1 MNKKKVR
8 GWKRQIRKLERWKI
22 QHLNLELNRYG
33 YSYVKIWLDPWYRLE
48 KRNPPIW
55 FQRLILAALLE
66 IYESWREQLLAR
78 GEKLY
83 LKIWLFDPHFIT
95 SQVVAAVGERINYY
109 EDLFAQ
115 SNETKSFP
123 YQKYLNRSYNLQDY
137 DWVLSVDE
145 DMYFER
151 EDELSVEDTESLKK
165 IAFRVV
171 EVSNGDKM
179 YGVKKGDLWLGARKN
194 V

>member
-66 IYESWREQLLAR
+66 IYESGREQVLAR

>member
-8 GWKRQIRKLERWKI
+8 GWKRQIRKLERWKN
-22 QHLNLELNRYG
+22 QNLNLELNRYG

-55 FQRLILAALLE
+55 FQRLILAGLLE
-66 IYESWREQLLAR
+66 IYESWRKQLIIK
-78 GEKLY
+78 GEKFY

-95 SQVVAAVGERINYY
+95 SQVVAAVGKRVTYY

-115 SNETKSFP
+115 SNETKAFP
-123 YQKYLNRSYNLQDY
+123 YQKYLDGIYNLHDY
-137 DWVLSVDE
+137 DWDLSVDE
-145 DMYFER
+145 DVYFER
-151 EDELSVEDTESLKK
+151 EDELSAEDIESLKK
-165 IAFRVV
+165 IVFRVV
-171 EVSNGDKM
+171 ESSDGDKM
-179 YGVKKGDLWLGARKN
+179 YGVKKGNLWLGARKN